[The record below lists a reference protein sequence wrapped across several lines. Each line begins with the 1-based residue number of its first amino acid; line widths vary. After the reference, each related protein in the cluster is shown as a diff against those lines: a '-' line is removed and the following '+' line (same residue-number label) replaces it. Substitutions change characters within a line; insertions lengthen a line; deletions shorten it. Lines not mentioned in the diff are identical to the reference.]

1 MRIAHVTTDE
11 VNLALGVEAA
21 SPLGASMT
29 PLGPG
34 EMSTHFLF
42 DAVLYDLDRVPPN
55 RRAALLDEIHSEMA
69 DRPMAV
75 YGYCLSEEQA
85 QKLRFHGVA
94 IAQRLHT
101 ALIRTLANAVRQNL
115 GAVPPDDAMTEL
127 TWINLNA

>member
-1 MRIAHVTTDE
+1 MRIAHITTDE
-11 VNLALGVEAA
+11 VNQALAVQVAR
-21 SPLGASMT
+21 PLGAAMT

-42 DAVLYDLDRVPPN
+42 DAVLFDLDRVPPD
-55 RRAALLDEIHSEMA
+55 RRAALLDEIHSETT

-85 QKLRFHGVA
+85 RKLRFHGVA
-94 IAQRLHT
+94 VAQRLHA
-101 ALIRTLANAVRQNL
+101 ALIRTLANAARQNL